1 MCKRLSVLISFVL
14 VLGLVGNAL
23 GQPTG
28 EILFEYWMD
37 IGGGAVSDLT
47 GQATYP
53 DSPDDG

>member
-14 VLGLVGNAL
+14 VLGLAGNASAVHDHA
-23 GQPTG
+23 TG

-47 GQATYP
+47 G
-53 DSPDDG
+53 